1 MTALLDV
8 RNLSVDIQLAGGVLH
23 GVRDLSFTLEKGQ
36 TLGVVGESGSG
47 KSLTSL
53 ALMNL
58 LPAAAR
64 RSADAILFDG
74 VDLCGLGERQMQAVR
89 GNNMAMIFQEPMTCL
104 NPSYT
109 IGDQL
114 MEAQRVHR
122 ATSRAAAHERAVFLL
137 EKVGITG
144 AAGRMRQYPHQL
156 SGGLRQRV
164 MIAMALMCEPQL
176 LIADEPT
183 TALDV
188 TIQAE
193 ILHLLVDLKRELD
206 MALILITHDLG
217 VVAHVADEVIVM
229 YGGQMVESAPIEKLF
244 EHPLHPY
251 TEGLLGCIPIP
262 GKTRPGELLGSIP
275 GTVPTLV
282 GDTTGC
288 TFRNRCSY
296 AQPEC
301 GNGDIALVRTEDG
314 CAYRC
319 LFTPAE
325 RSASRS

>member
-1 MTALLDV
+1 MAALLDV
-8 RNLSVDIQLAGGVLH
+8 RNLSVDIRLAEGELH
-23 GVRDLSFTLEKGQ
+23 GVRDVSFTLEKRK

-47 KSLTSL
+47 KSLTAL

-58 LPAAAR
+58 LPHAAR
-64 RSADAILFDG
+64 RTAQAIYFDG
-74 VDLCGLGERQMQAVR
+74 VDFCRLSEKEMQAVR
-89 GNNMAMIFQEPMTCL
+89 GNSVAMIFQEPMTCL

-114 MEAQRVHR
+114 IEALRAHR
-122 ATSRAAAHERAVFLL
+122 DVSSAAARERAVFLL
-137 EKVGITG
+137 QKVGITG
-144 AAGRMRQYPHQL
+144 AAHRLRQYPHQL

-164 MIAMALMCEPQL
+164 MIAMALMCGPRL

-193 ILHLLVDLKRELD
+193 ILHLLVDLKREFD

-217 VVAHVADEVIVM
+217 VVAHVADDIAVM
-229 YGGQMVESAPIEKLF
+229 YGGQIVESGPVEKLF
-244 EHPLHPY
+244 ERPLHPY
-251 TEGLLGCIPIP
+251 TEGLLACIPIP

-275 GTVPTLV
+275 GTVPTLI

-288 TFRNRCSY
+288 TFRNRCSH

-301 GNGDIALVRTEDG
+301 ASNDVTLVRTADG
-314 CAYRC
+314 CSYRC
-319 LFTPAE
+319 RLTPAQ
-325 RSASRS
+325 RAAR

>member
-8 RNLSVDIQLAGGVLH
+8 RNLSVDIRLAAGELH
-23 GVRDLSFTLEKGQ
+23 GVRDLSFTLEKRK

-47 KSLTSL
+47 KSLTAL

-58 LPAAAR
+58 LPHAAR
-64 RSADAILFDG
+64 RSAEAINFDG
-74 VDLCGLGERQMQAVR
+74 VDFCRLTEKEMQAVR
-89 GNNMAMIFQEPMTCL
+89 GDSVAMIFQEPMTCL

-114 MEAQRVHR
+114 IEALRAHR
-122 ATSRAAAHERAVFLL
+122 DASRAAARERAVFLL
-137 EKVGITG
+137 QKVGITG
-144 AAGRMRQYPHQL
+144 AAHRLKQYPHQL

-164 MIAMALMCEPQL
+164 MIAMALMCGPRL

-193 ILHLLVDLKRELD
+193 ILHLLVDLKREFD

-217 VVAHVADEVIVM
+217 VVAHVADDVAVM
-229 YGGQMVESAPIEKLF
+229 YGGQIVESGPVEKLF
-244 EHPLHPY
+244 ERPLHPY
-251 TEGLLGCIPIP
+251 TEGLLACIPIP

-275 GTVPTLV
+275 GTVPTLI
-282 GDTTGC
+282 GDTAGC
-288 TFRNRCSY
+288 TFRNRCSHV
-296 AQPEC
+296 QPEC
-301 GNGDIALVRTEDG
+301 ASGDMALVRTADG
-314 CAYRC
+314 CSYRC
-319 LFTPAE
+319 RLTPAQ
-325 RSASRS
+325 RAAR